1 MTISPVLELEF
12 GPRISR
18 GRRAFLLAR
27 RNPLGVAGALLI
39 FAFAMIA
46 VFAPVIAPYDPSA
59 QDAPI
64 FLRPN
69 ADHWFGTDRFG
80 RDVFSRVVFGTRTSL
95 GVGVVS
101 VGFGTTVAALI
112 GVVSGYFAGPLDN
125 AIQRI
130 AETVMAFPALILLL
144 VIIAAFGASIENVT
158 IAIGVG
164 IIPGVQRVIRG
175 AVLSERQNMYVEAAR
190 AVGASDVRILFRHLL
205 PNVMALVIVLATVLL
220 SAAIL
225 AEASLSFLGFGIPPP
240 NPSWGADLSG
250 NARAFFQK
258 APWMAI
264 FPGVA
269 LSLTVLAFN
278 LLGDSIRDV
287 LDPRLRGR

>member
-1 MTISPVLELEF
+1 MEISSALEL
-12 GPRISR
+12 GLRPRISS

-27 RNPLGVAGALLI
+27 RNPLGVAGVLLI
-39 FAFAMIA
+39 FVLA
-46 VFAPVIAPYDPSA
+46 VVAIFAPLIAPYGPNA
-59 QDAPI
+59 QDAPM

-69 ADHWFGTDRFG
+69 ADHFFGTDRFG
-80 RDVFSRVVFGTRTSL
+80 RDIFSRVVFGTRISL

-101 VGFGTTVAALI
+101 VGLGTTVAALI
-112 GVVSGYFAGPLDN
+112 GVVSGYFGGGLDN
-125 AIQRI
+125 AVQRV
-130 AETVMAFPALILLL
+130 AETVMAFPALIFLLI
-144 VIIAAFGASIENVT
+144 IIAAFGASIQNVT

-164 IIPGVQRVIRG
+164 IIPGVQRVVRG

-190 AVGASDVRILFRHLL
+190 TLGASDFRILFRHLL
-205 PNVMALVIVLATVLL
+205 PNVMALVIVLFTVLL
-220 SAAIL
+220 GAAIL
-225 AEASLSFLGFGIPPP
+225 MEASLSFLGLGVPPP

-250 NARAFFQK
+250 NARSFFQR